1 MSTSENRRK
10 RNRIGRTAG
19 VYCGVTVFCGIFYL
33 VYNRFSHGVHS
44 PYMTW
49 LFVWPLVLGVVP
61 GVYWKWRRNIARPGG
76 IPLNLYHSGVA
87 AVTVS
92 SMLRGIFE
100 IAGTSSVYQEW
111 LMQAGIIML
120 YGAILLYQWETVRRI
135 WS

>member
-1 MSTSENRRK
+1 M
-10 RNRIGRTAG
+10 
-19 VYCGVTVFCGIFYL
+19 FCGIFYL

-61 GVYWKWRRNIARPGG
+61 GVYWKWRRNIARPGC

>member
-1 MSTSENRRK
+1 MSTSENRK
-10 RNRIGRTAG
+10 QGNRFGRTAG

-61 GVYWKWRRNIARPGG
+61 GVYWKWRSNIPRPGW

-100 IAGTSSVYQEW
+100 IAGTSSVYQER
-111 LMQAGIIML
+111 LMQAGIAML
-120 YGAILLYQWETVRRI
+120 CGAMVLYQMEKMRRM
-135 WS
+135 